1 MNSMLDGSL
10 TGSIE
15 SQFSGLSSAQLLR
28 LADEK
33 FGDGLA
39 MSTSFGIQSAVTLHL
54 ATRIIPDIKVIWV
67 DTGYL
72 PDETYAYATT
82 LAKLLDLNLHMYESP
97 LSPGQMEQQHGR
109 LWESESVES
118 LNRYDQIRKVEPME
132 RALDELDIQGW
143 ISGLR
148 SQQTEFRKNLPAVKR
163 SGNRYRLYPIL
174 DWTNRD
180 VYHYME
186 EHGLPQHPLF
196 YKGYATVGDAHSSRP
211 MSADDGSER
220 DTRFR
225 GKKQE
230 CGLHL

>member
-1 MNSMLDGSL
+1 MNSMLNGSL

-15 SQFSGLSSAQLLR
+15 SQFSGLSPAQLLR
-28 LADEK
+28 LSDER
-33 FGDGLA
+33 FGPRLA

-82 LAKLLDLNLHMYESP
+82 LAKLLDLNLHMYESA
-97 LSPGQMEQQHGR
+97 LSPGQMEQKHGR
-109 LWESESVES
+109 LWESDDVKN
-118 LNRYDQIRKVEPME
+118 LNLYDQIRKVEPMN
-132 RALDELDIQGW
+132 RALDELGILGW

-148 SQQTEFRKNLPAVKR
+148 SQQTDFRKNLPQIKQ
-163 SGNRYRLYPIL
+163 SGNRLRLYPIL

-180 VYHYME
+180 VYHYMK
-186 EHGLPQHPLF
+186 EHRLPQHPLF
-196 YKGYATVGDAHSSRP
+196 EKGYATVGDAHSSRP
-211 MSADDGSER
+211 MSADDSSER

-225 GKKQE
+225 GVKQE